1 MYENG
6 GIWKEKRT
14 RVSMMLS
21 VPAQLK
27 RKINKIN
34 FQNISL
40 EGAKTKLFSL
50 HKLSKR
56 REGDFWLCVHLW
68 VVVFSEIKTGLNNN
82 I

>member
-1 MYENG
+1 M
-6 GIWKEKRT
+6 KRK
-14 RVSMMLS
+14 VHQGMMLS

-27 RKINKIN
+27 RRINTFN